1 MDTVNTKQL
10 LLNLYGLMM
19 EINLHQE
26 DADVLEELRASPDR
40 QIDRHMLRIKQISAK
55 LRAKANKL
63 RFEKAI
69 EQVRMLK
76 ERGIDEIKKL
86 FSPDEQL
93 RLRPLF
99 NKFTEL
105 TLEDETAI
113 LEDQEIL
120 QLIEILKD
128 RLDDRHDDQP

>member
-26 DADVLEELRASPDR
+26 DADVLEDLRASPDD
-40 QIDRHMLRIKQISAK
+40 QIDRHLLKIKQLSAR
-55 LRAKANKL
+55 LRAKAYRL

-69 EQVRMLK
+69 KQIRILK

-86 FSPDEQL
+86 LSPEEQL
-93 RLRPLF
+93 QLRPLF

-105 TLEDETAI
+105 TVEDEAAI

-128 RLDDRHDDQP
+128 RLDDTLDDQP